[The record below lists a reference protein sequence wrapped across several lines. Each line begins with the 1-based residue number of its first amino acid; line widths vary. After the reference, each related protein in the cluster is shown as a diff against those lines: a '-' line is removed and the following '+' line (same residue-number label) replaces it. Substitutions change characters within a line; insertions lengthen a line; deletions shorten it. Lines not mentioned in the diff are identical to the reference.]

1 MANKLSSS
9 SKSSMLT
16 RILTAI
22 VLVAVLVPCSVLGG
36 WFYFVLAL
44 FLLVVGTHEILCV
57 PGKDRYSRLIKIFT
71 QVYALL
77 FMLSFFIKPWAK
89 GLNPFMLDMSKM
101 TLSAADLILPISLSF
116 LYFFILFFIA
126 ILSDK
131 VKLEDVTYLFA
142 IETFF
147 ICGITSLLFVRY
159 LPNATG
165 TSASVSYFK
174 DYYAA
179 SSIDQRWGSCVLLI
193 VLAIGTWSSDVGAYF
208 VGVLFGK
215 HPMNPRI
222 SPHKT
227 WEGFIGGCVFSW
239 MCYFGL
245 AAMFEYAFHLPL
257 VPGLLQYSSSS
268 LLSSMNV
275 LNGSSWV
282 FLAVIGLLLSFTGNL
297 GGFLFSLIKRHY
309 AIKDYGKIFPGH
321 GGVID
326 RFDSLL
332 TNALI
337 VSLLLSFM
345 SVGFNLVA

>member
-16 RILTAI
+16 RIITAI
-22 VLVAVLVPCSVLGG
+22 VLVAVLVPCSILGG
-36 WFYFVLAL
+36 WFYFVLGM
-44 FLLVVGTHEILCV
+44 FLLIIGTHEILAV
-57 PGKDRYSRLIKIFT
+57 PGKDRYSNLIKIVT
-71 QVYALL
+71 QLYAIL
-77 FMLSFFIKPWAK
+77 FMLSIFIKPWAN

-101 TLSAADLILPISLSF
+101 TLSATDFIFPISLSF
-116 LYFFILFFIA
+116 LYFFVLFFIA

-131 VKLEDVTYLFA
+131 VKLEDVTFLFS

-147 ICGITSLLFVRY
+147 ICGIGALFFVRY
-159 LPNATG
+159 FPNASG
-165 TSASVSYFK
+165 TYLESSYFK
-174 DYYAA
+174 EYYAKYALDQRWA
-179 SSIDQRWGSCVLLI
+179 SSILLI

-245 AAMFEYAFHLPL
+245 AAMFEYAFHMPLLP
-257 VPGLLQYSSSS
+257 GFMQYSYPY
-268 LLSSMNV
+268 LSSKYV
-275 LNGSSWV
+275 LGGASWV
-282 FLAVIGLLLSFTGNL
+282 PLAVIGLLLSFTGNL

-309 AIKDYGKIFPGH
+309 AIKDYGNIFPGH

-337 VSLLLSFM
+337 VTLLIS
-345 SVGFNLVA
+345 SVSAGFNFVA